1 MARHAAARAARGTVG
16 LDGGSASHHRA
27 LATDSVRARCRS
39 LQQRRPA
46 LRRGACGCSPAEAGR
61 HVHLEIGLS
70 LRRDFSRSGH
80 RLGRGRL
87 ELRLPRPCVVGRNKG
102 RLWRGVGG
110 WRREQEQSCLQLRQL
125 AVEGIDLAPQV
136 SCRGAAAPRLAL
148 RLRNLGGERSCGG
161 NGRCHSQ
168 EFHSTVA
175 LGWPEAQAPP
185 PPPPPPPP
193 PLPPPPPPPSRPS
206 LSPHRHPHSP
216 SRSSHL
222 RSELCDMSV
231 ARIGIAA
238 QRAHDMLL

>member
-1 MARHAAARAARGTVG
+1 MARHAAARAARGTVD

-110 WRREQEQSCLQLRQL
+110 VEARAGAVVPAASPVGRGGNRPRASSQLPRRSGAPPRASPPQPGRREIVRREWTVPLSGVPLH
-125 AVEGIDLAPQV
+125 
-136 SCRGAAAPRLAL
+136 S
-148 RLRNLGGERSCGG
+148 RS
-161 NGRCHSQ
+161 R
-168 EFHSTVA
+168 VA
-175 LGWPEAQAPP
+175 RSPGT
-185 PPPPPPPP
+185 